1 MHVFEV
7 WAPRAGT
14 MEVKIGNNKFPMEKK
29 SRGYWSAA
37 VEEAGPGTDYGF
49 VMDSLEP
56 PLPDPRTQWQPH
68 GVHGESRVVDHA
80 AFAWSDSGWQAPP
93 LSSAL
98 IYELHLGTFTPEG
111 TLKAAEG
118 RLDYLKDLGVTH
130 IELMPLANFPGRRG
144 WGYDGVD
151 LYAIFNAYGEPHDLK
166 HFVDACHGKGLAVL
180 LDVVYNHLG
189 PVGNYL
195 SKFGPYFTASHSTPW
210 GDAVNFEEAGASEVR
225 CFLIDNA
232 LMWLRDYHM
241 DGLRLDAVHAF
252 NDRSA
257 IHFLEQIT
265 REVKRLEAAMGK
277 HFVLI
282 AESDLNDPR
291 IVKAEEAGGYGLDAQ
306 WSDDFHHALFSVISG
321 ERAGYYA
328 DFGSLA
334 QLAKSLRCVF
344 VYDGNYSEYRQR
356 NHGRQVVGLS
366 GHRFVGFVQNH
377 DQVGNRAQGERVS
390 HEAGEGRAKI
400 AAALVL
406 TAPFVPMLFQGEEFG
421 ASAPFLYFTDYDDPE
436 LGRMISEG
444 RKREFVS
451 FGWAPEQIPDPQDE
465 QTFNQSKLNWAELT
479 EQPHASLLQWH
490 KDLIRLRHEWSELS
504 DGNLN
509 AVAVRFDEQAQWLM
523 LERGSLRIAC
533 NLGQAAVDM
542 EVGNRA
548 QLLLASDGSI
558 AISDAVIRLGP
569 DSVAVLSVPPPR
581 MNGGA
586 RNAPSVA
593 IGATQ
598 EHSA

>member
-7 WAPRAGT
+7 WAPRART
-14 MEVKIGNNKFPMEKK
+14 MEVKVGNKKFALAQKE
-29 SRGYWSAA
+29 RGWWSAE
-37 VEEAGPGTDYGF
+37 VQEAGPRTDYGF
-49 VMDSLEP
+49 VIDGLEP
-56 PLPDPRTQWQPH
+56 PLPDPRTQWQPY

-80 AFAWSDSGWQAPP
+80 AFPWSDDLWQAPP

-111 TLKAAEG
+111 TFKAAESH
-118 RLDYLKDLGVTH
+118 LDYLKDLGVTH
-130 IELMPLANFPGRRG
+130 VELMPVANFPGKRG

-151 LYAIFNAYGEPHDLK
+151 LYATFNGYGEPDDLK
-166 HFVDACHGKGLAVL
+166 HFVNACHGKGLAVL

-195 SKFGPYFTASHSTPW
+195 EKFGPYFTNSHSTPW
-210 GDAVNFEEAGASEVR
+210 GGAVNFEEAGATEVR
-225 CFLIDNA
+225 RYLIDNA
-232 LMWLRDYHM
+232 LMWLAEYHM

-257 IHFLEQIT
+257 IHFLEQLT
-265 REVKRLEAAMGK
+265 GEVRRLEAAMGK
-277 HFVLI
+277 HFYLI

-306 WSDDFHHALFSVISG
+306 WSDDFHHALFALISG

-344 VYDGNYSEYRQR
+344 VYDGNYSEYRGR

-366 GHRFVGFVQNH
+366 GHRFIGFVQNH
-377 DQVGNRAQGERVS
+377 DQVGNRAQGERIS
-390 HEAGEGRAKI
+390 HEAGVGRAKI

-421 ASAPFLYFTDYDDPE
+421 ASAPFLYFTDYEDPE
-436 LGRMISEG
+436 LGRLISEG
-444 RKREFVS
+444 RKKEFEA
-451 FGWAPEQIPDPQDE
+451 FGWAPDQIPDPQDE
-465 QTFNQSKLNWAELT
+465 QTFNQSRLNWAELT
-479 EQPHASLLQWH
+479 EEPHASLLQWH
-490 KDLIRLRHEWSELS
+490 KDLISLRRKRSELS

-509 AVAVRFDEQAQWLM
+509 TVNVRFSEEAQWLV
-523 LERGSLRIAC
+523 LERGSLRIAS
-533 NLGQAAVDM
+533 NLGQEPVEV
-542 EVGNRA
+542 EVGCGA
-548 QLLLASDGSI
+548 QLLLASDDSI
-558 AISDAVIRLGP
+558 GLSGKNIKLGP
-569 DSVAVLSVPPPR
+569 DSVAVVSVPPSSV
-581 MNGGA
+581 GG
-586 RNAPSVA
+586 
-593 IGATQ
+593 
-598 EHSA
+598 

>member
-14 MEVKIGNNKFPMEKK
+14 IEVKVGKERFALAKK
-29 SRGYWSAA
+29 ERGWWSGEIAT
-37 VEEAGPGTDYGF
+37 AGYGTDYGF
-49 VMDSLEP
+49 VIDGLEP
-56 PLPDPRTQWQPH
+56 ALPDPRTQWQPN

-80 AFAWSDSGWQAPP
+80 LFAWSDSGWQAPP

-98 IYELHLGTFTPEG
+98 IYELHIGTFTPEG
-111 TLKAAEG
+111 TLKAAESH
-118 RLDYLKDLGVTH
+118 LDYLKDLGVTH
-130 IELMPLANFPGRRG
+130 VELMPIANFPGKRG

-151 LYAIFNAYGEPHDLK
+151 LYAPFNAYGEPGDLK
-166 HFVDACHGKGLAVL
+166 RFVNECHGKGLAVL

-195 SKFGPYFTASHSTPW
+195 EKFGPYFTGNHSTPW
-210 GDAVNFEEAGASEVR
+210 GGAVNFEEAGATEVR
-225 CFLIDNA
+225 RFLIDNA

-241 DGLRLDAVHAF
+241 DGLRLDAVQAF

-257 IHFLEQIT
+257 IHFLEQLAG
-265 REVKRLEAAMGK
+265 EVKRLEATLGK

-291 IVKAEEAGGYGLDAQ
+291 LVKAEEAGGYGLDAQ

-334 QLAKSLRCVF
+334 ALAKSLRSVF
-344 VYDGNYSEYRQR
+344 VYDGNYSEYRGR

-366 GHRFVGFVQNH
+366 GHRFIGFVQNH

-390 HEAGEGRAKI
+390 HEAGVGRAKI

-406 TAPFVPMLFQGEEFG
+406 TSPFVPMLFQGEEFG
-421 ASAPFLYFTDYDDPE
+421 ASAPFLYFTDYEDPE
-436 LGRMISEG
+436 LGRLISEG
-444 RKREFVS
+444 RKKEFVA
-451 FGWAPEQIPDPQDE
+451 FGWSPDQIPDPQDE
-465 QTFNQSKLNWAELT
+465 QTFNQSKLNWAELGDP
-479 EQPHASLLQWH
+479 PHASLLQWH
-490 KDLIRLRHEWSELS
+490 KDLISLRRSRSELS

-509 AVAVRFDEQAQWLM
+509 AVQVRFDEEARWLV
-523 LERGSLRIAC
+523 LERGKLRIAC
-533 NLGQAAVDM
+533 NLGNAPVDVEM
-542 EVGNRA
+542 GNAA
-548 QLLLASDGSI
+548 QLLLASDDSAHLNGARI
-558 AISDAVIRLGP
+558 ELGP
-569 DSVAVLSVPPPR
+569 DSVAVVSL
-581 MNGGA
+581 
-586 RNAPSVA
+586 
-593 IGATQ
+593 
-598 EHSA
+598 

>member
-7 WAPRAGT
+7 WAPQART
-14 MEVKIGNNKFPMEKK
+14 VEVKIGDAKFPLARKE
-29 SRGYWSAA
+29 RGWWSGEVAT
-37 VEEAGPGTDYGF
+37 AGPGTDYGF
-49 VMDSLEP
+49 VLDGLEP
-56 PLPDPRTQWQPH
+56 PLPDPRTRWQPN
-68 GVHGESRVVDHA
+68 GVHGESRVVDDA
-80 AFAWSDSGWQAPP
+80 AFRWSDRGWQSPP

-98 IYELHLGTFTPEG
+98 IYELHVGTFTPG
-111 TLKAAEG
+111 RNFKAVESH
-118 RLDYLKDLGVTH
+118 LDYLKELGVTH
-130 IELMPLANFPGRRG
+130 VELMPIANFPGKRG

-151 LYAIFNAYGEPHDLK
+151 LYAPFDAYGEPDDLK
-166 HFVDACHGKGLAVL
+166 HLVNACHGKGLAVL

-195 SKFGPYFTASHSTPW
+195 GKFGPYFTSNHSTPW

-225 CFLIDNA
+225 RFLIDNA
-232 LMWLRDYHM
+232 LMWLRDYHL
-241 DGLRLDAVHAF
+241 DGLRLDAVHSF

-257 IHFLEQIT
+257 IHFLEQLAG
-265 REVKRLEAAMGK
+265 EVRRLEAAVGK
-277 HFVLI
+277 HFMLI

-321 ERAGYYA
+321 EREGYYA
-328 DFGSLA
+328 DFGTLA
-334 QLAKSLRCVF
+334 DLAKSLRHVF
-344 VYDGNYSEYRQR
+344 VYDGNYSEYRGR

-390 HEAGEGRAKI
+390 HEAGVGRAKI

-444 RKREFVS
+444 RKKEFVA
-451 FGWAPEQIPDPQDE
+451 FGWSPEEIPDPQSE
-465 QTFNQSKLNWAELT
+465 ETFTRSRLNWSELSD
-479 EQPHASLLQWH
+479 EPHASLLQWH
-490 KDLIRLRHEWSELS
+490 KDLIALRRSRSELS

-509 AVAVRFDEQAQWLM
+509 AVHVRFDEQAQWLV
-523 LERGSLRIAC
+523 LERGALRIAC
-533 NLGQAAVDM
+533 NLGREPV
-542 EVGNRA
+542 EVEIGSGA
-548 QLLLASDGSI
+548 HVLLASDESI
-558 AISDAVIRLGP
+558 SLSGTNINLGP
-569 DSVAVLSVPPPR
+569 DSVAVLE
-581 MNGGA
+581 
-586 RNAPSVA
+586 VA
-593 IGATQ
+593 SQA
-598 EHSA
+598 

>member
-7 WAPRAGT
+7 WAPRAGN
-14 MEVKIGNNKFPMEKK
+14 MEVKIGDKKYPMEKK
-29 SRGYWSAA
+29 SRGYWSGA
-37 VEEAGPGTDYGF
+37 VEEAGRGTDYGF
-49 VMDSLEP
+49 VIDGLEP
-56 PLPDPRTQWQPH
+56 ALPDPRTQWQPDSVH
-68 GVHGESRVVDHA
+68 GVSRVVDHS
-80 AFAWSDSGWQAPP
+80 AFAWSDEDWQAPP

-111 TLKAAEG
+111 TLKAAES
-118 RLDYLKDLGVTH
+118 RLDYLKALGVTH
-130 IELMPLANFPGRRG
+130 VELMPIANFPGKRG

-151 LYAIFNAYGEPHDLK
+151 LFAIFNAYGEPGDLK
-166 HFVDACHGKGLAVL
+166 RFVDACHSKGLAVL

-195 SKFGPYFTASHSTPW
+195 AKFGPYFTHSHSTPW
-210 GDAVNFEEAGASEVR
+210 GDAVNFEEAGATEIR
-225 CFLIDNA
+225 RYLIDNA
-232 LMWLRDYHM
+232 LMWLRDYHI
-241 DGLRLDAVHAF
+241 DGLRLDAVHAYM
-252 NDRSA
+252 DRSA
-257 IHFLEQIT
+257 IHFLEEIT
-265 REVKRLEAAMGK
+265 GEVRRLEAAMGK

-321 ERAGYYA
+321 ERAGYYE
-328 DFGSLA
+328 DFGTLA

-366 GHRFVGFVQNH
+366 GHRFIGFVQNH
-377 DQVGNRAQGERVS
+377 DQVGNRAQGERIS
-390 HEAGEGRAKI
+390 HEAGVGRAKI

-444 RKREFVS
+444 RKKEFEA
-451 FGWAPEQIPDPQDE
+451 FGWAPDQIPDPQAE
-465 QTFNQSKLNWAELT
+465 QTFLQSKLNWAELT
-479 EQPHASLLQWH
+479 EQPHRSLLQWH
-490 KDLIRLRHEWSELS
+490 KDLIHLRRNQTKLS

-509 AVAVRFDEQAQWLM
+509 VNVRFDEEAQWLV
-523 LERGSLRIAC
+523 LERGNLRIAC
-533 NLGQAAVDM
+533 NLG
-542 EVGNRA
+542 RA
-548 QLLLASDGSI
+548 PVNLEAGKGAQVLLASDDSI
-558 AISDAVIRLGP
+558 ALSGENIKLGP
-569 DSVAVLSVPPPR
+569 DSVAVLSVL
-581 MNGGA
+581 
-586 RNAPSVA
+586 APAEDGS
-593 IGATQ
+593 
-598 EHSA
+598 

>member
-421 ASAPFLYFTDYDDPE
+421 ASAPFLYFTDYDNPE

>member
-14 MEVKIGNNKFPMEKK
+14 MEVKIGNKKFPMEKK

-37 VEEAGPGTDYGF
+37 IEEAAPGTDYGF
-49 VMDSLEP
+49 VIDGLEP
-56 PLPDPRTQWQPH
+56 ALPDPRGQWQPYS
-68 GVHGESRVVDHA
+68 VHGASRLVDHA
-80 AFAWSDSGWQAPP
+80 AFAWSDNDWQASP

-111 TLKAAEG
+111 TLKAAES
-118 RLDYLKDLGVTH
+118 RLDYLKALGVTH
-130 IELMPLANFPGRRG
+130 VELMPIANFPGERG

-151 LYAIFNAYGEPHDLK
+151 LYAIFNAYGEPGDLK
-166 HFVDACHGKGLAVL
+166 RFVDACHSKGLAVL

-195 SKFGPYFTASHSTPW
+195 GKFGPYFTHSHTTPW
-210 GDAVNFEEAGASEVR
+210 GDAVNFEEAGATEVR
-225 CFLIDNA
+225 RFLIDNA
-232 LMWLRDYHM
+232 LMWLRDYHI
-241 DGLRLDAVHAF
+241 DGLRLDAVHAYM
-252 NDRSA
+252 DRSA
-257 IHFLEQIT
+257 IHFLEEIT
-265 REVKRLEAAMGK
+265 GEVRRLEAAMGK

-321 ERAGYYA
+321 ERAGYYE

-334 QLAKSLRCVF
+334 QLAKSLHCVF
-344 VYDGNYSEYRQR
+344 VYDGNYSEHRKR

-366 GHRFVGFVQNH
+366 GHRFIGFVQNH

-390 HEAGEGRAKI
+390 HEAGVGRAKI

-444 RKREFVS
+444 RKREFVA
-451 FGWAPEQIPDPQDE
+451 FGWAPDQIPDPQDE
-465 QTFNQSKLNWAELT
+465 QTFLQSKLNWAELT
-479 EQPHASLLQWH
+479 EQPHRSLLQWH
-490 KDLIRLRHEWSELS
+490 KDLISLRRNQSKLN

-509 AVAVRFDEQAQWLM
+509 AVNVRFDEEAQWLV
-523 LERGSLRIAC
+523 LERGNLRIAC
-533 NLGQAAVDM
+533 NLGQTLVNV
-542 EVGNRA
+542 EVREGARI
-548 QLLLASDGSI
+548 LLASDDSI
-558 AISDAVIRLGP
+558 ALSGAYVKLGP
-569 DSVAVLSVPPPR
+569 DSVAVLAVP
-581 MNGGA
+581 
-586 RNAPSVA
+586 
-593 IGATQ
+593 
-598 EHSA
+598 H

>member
-14 MEVKIGNNKFPMEKK
+14 IEVKVGKERFALAKK
-29 SRGYWSAA
+29 ERGWWSGEIAT
-37 VEEAGPGTDYGF
+37 AGYGTDYGF
-49 VMDSLEP
+49 VIDGLEP
-56 PLPDPRTQWQPH
+56 ALPDPRTQWQPN

-80 AFAWSDSGWQAPP
+80 LFAWSDSGWQAPP

-98 IYELHLGTFTPEG
+98 IYELHIGTFTPEG
-111 TLKAAEG
+111 TLKAAESH
-118 RLDYLKDLGVTH
+118 LDYLKDLGVTH
-130 IELMPLANFPGRRG
+130 VELMPVANFPGKRG

-151 LYAIFNAYGEPHDLK
+151 LYAPFNAYGEPGDLK
-166 HFVDACHGKGLAVL
+166 RFVNECHGKGLAVL

-195 SKFGPYFTASHSTPW
+195 EKFGPYFTGNHSTPW
-210 GDAVNFEEAGASEVR
+210 GGAVNFEEAGATEVR
-225 CFLIDNA
+225 RFLIDNA

-241 DGLRLDAVHAF
+241 DGLRLDAVQAF

-257 IHFLEQIT
+257 IHFLEQLAG
-265 REVKRLEAAMGK
+265 EVKRLEATLGK

-291 IVKAEEAGGYGLDAQ
+291 LVKAEEAGGYGLDAQ

-334 QLAKSLRCVF
+334 ALAKSLRSVF
-344 VYDGNYSEYRQR
+344 VYDGNYSEYRGR

-366 GHRFVGFVQNH
+366 GHRFIGFVQNH

-390 HEAGEGRAKI
+390 HEAGVGRAKI

-406 TAPFVPMLFQGEEFG
+406 TSPFVPMLFQGEEFG
-421 ASAPFLYFTDYDDPE
+421 ASAPFLYFTDYEDPE
-436 LGRMISEG
+436 LGRLISEG
-444 RKREFVS
+444 RKKEFVA
-451 FGWAPEQIPDPQDE
+451 FGWSPDQIPDPQDE
-465 QTFNQSKLNWAELT
+465 QTFNQSKLNWAELGDP
-479 EQPHASLLQWH
+479 PHASLLQWH
-490 KDLIRLRHEWSELS
+490 KDLISLRRSRSELS

-509 AVAVRFDEQAQWLM
+509 AVQVRFDEEARWLV
-523 LERGSLRIAC
+523 LERGKLRIAC
-533 NLGQAAVDM
+533 NLGNAPVDVEM
-542 EVGNRA
+542 GNAA
-548 QLLLASDGSI
+548 QLLLASDDSAHLNGARI
-558 AISDAVIRLGP
+558 ELGP
-569 DSVAVLSVPPPR
+569 DSVAVVSL
-581 MNGGA
+581 
-586 RNAPSVA
+586 
-593 IGATQ
+593 
-598 EHSA
+598 

>member
-7 WAPRAGT
+7 WAPRANT
-14 MEVKIGNNKFPMEKK
+14 MEVKIGNKKFPMEKK
-29 SRGYWSAA
+29 SRGDWSAT

-49 VMDSLEP
+49 VIDGLEP
-56 PLPDPRTQWQPH
+56 ALPDPRTQWQPH
-68 GVHGESRVVDHA
+68 SVHGASRLVDHA
-80 AFAWSDSGWQAPP
+80 AFAWSDQDWQAPP

-111 TLKAAEG
+111 TLKSAES
-118 RLDYLKDLGVTH
+118 RLDHLKALGVTH
-130 IELMPLANFPGRRG
+130 VELMPIANFPGKRG

-151 LYAIFNAYGEPHDLK
+151 LYAIFNAYGEPNDLK
-166 HFVDACHGKGLAVL
+166 RFVEACHAKGLAVL

-195 SKFGPYFTASHSTPW
+195 GKFGPYFTHSHTTPW
-210 GDAVNFEEAGASEVR
+210 GDAVNFEEAGATEVR
-225 CFLIDNA
+225 RFLIDNA
-232 LMWLRDYHM
+232 LMWLRDYHI
-241 DGLRLDAVHAF
+241 DGLRLDAVHAYM
-252 NDRSA
+252 DRSA
-257 IHFLEQIT
+257 IHFLEEIT
-265 REVKRLEAAMGK
+265 GEVRRLEAAMGK

-344 VYDGNYSEYRQR
+344 VYDGNYSEHRQR

-366 GHRFVGFVQNH
+366 GHRFIGFVQNH
-377 DQVGNRAQGERVS
+377 DQVGNRAQGERIS

-444 RKREFVS
+444 RKREFVA
-451 FGWAPEQIPDPQDE
+451 FGWAPDQIPDPQDE
-465 QTFNQSKLNWAELT
+465 QTFLQSKLNWAELT
-479 EQPHASLLQWH
+479 EQPHRSLLQWH
-490 KDLIRLRHEWSELS
+490 KDLISLRRNQSRLN

-509 AVAVRFDEQAQWLM
+509 AVDVRFDEQAQWLL
-523 LERGSLRIAC
+523 LERGNLRVAC
-533 NLGQAAVDM
+533 NLGHEPVAL
-542 EVGNRA
+542 EVGDGSRI
-548 QLLLASDGSI
+548 LLASDDSI
-558 AISDAVIRLGP
+558 ALSGTNIKLGP
-569 DSVAVLSVPPPR
+569 DSVAVLSVPTAKPTLEKL
-581 MNGGA
+581 
-586 RNAPSVA
+586 
-593 IGATQ
+593 I
-598 EHSA
+598 

>member
-7 WAPRAGT
+7 WAPRART
-14 MEVKIGNNKFPMEKK
+14 LEVKIGNKKFPLAQKQ
-29 SRGYWSAA
+29 RGWWAA
-37 VEEAGPGTDYGF
+37 EVEEAGPGTDYGF
-49 VMDSLEP
+49 VIDGLEP
-56 PLPDPRTQWQPH
+56 PLPDPRSQWQPNS
-68 GVHGESRVVDHA
+68 VHGESRVVDHG
-80 AFAWSDSGWQAPP
+80 AFAWNDSGWQAPP

-111 TLKAAEG
+111 TLKAAESH
-118 RLDYLKDLGVTH
+118 LDYLKELGVTH
-130 IELMPLANFPGRRG
+130 VELMPIANFPGKRG

-151 LYAIFNAYGEPHDLK
+151 LYALYNGYGEPDDLK

-195 SKFGPYFTASHSTPW
+195 EKFGPYFTASHSTPW
-210 GDAVNFEEAGASEVR
+210 GGAVNFEEAGATEVR
-225 CFLIDNA
+225 RYLIDNA
-232 LMWLRDYHM
+232 LLWLRDYHV

-257 IHFLEQIT
+257 IHFLEQLT
-265 REVKRLEAAMGK
+265 GEVRRLEAAMGK
-277 HFVLI
+277 HFYLI

-334 QLAKSLRCVF
+334 QLAKSLHCVF

-366 GHRFVGFVQNH
+366 GHRFIGFVQNH
-377 DQVGNRAQGERVS
+377 DQVGNRAQGERLS
-390 HEAGEGRAKI
+390 HEAGVGRARI

-421 ASAPFLYFTDYDDPE
+421 ASAPFLYFTDYEDPE

-444 RKREFVS
+444 RKKEFEA
-451 FGWAPEQIPDPQDE
+451 FGWSPDQIPDPQDE
-465 QTFNQSKLNWAELT
+465 KTFQQSRLNWAELA
-479 EQPHASLLQWH
+479 EPSHASLLQWH
-490 KDLIRLRHEWSELS
+490 KDLIHLRRSRSELS

-509 AVAVRFDEQAQWLM
+509 AVQVRFDDEAQWLV
-523 LERGSLRIAC
+523 LERGSLRVAC
-533 NLGQAAVDM
+533 NLGQAPVDV
-542 EVGNRA
+542 EVGSGAR
-548 QLLLASDGSI
+548 LLLASDDSI
-558 AISDAVIRLGP
+558 GVSGASVKLGP
-569 DSVAVLSVPPPR
+569 DSVAVVSV
-581 MNGGA
+581 
-586 RNAPSVA
+586 
-593 IGATQ
+593 Q
-598 EHSA
+598 

>member
-14 MEVKIGNNKFPMEKK
+14 MEVKIGNKKFPMEKR
-29 SRGYWSAA
+29 SRGYWSAPI
-37 VEEAGPGTDYGF
+37 EGAGPGTDYAF
-49 VMDSLEP
+49 VIDGLEP
-56 PLPDPRTQWQPH
+56 ALPDPRTQWQPH
-68 GVHGESRVVDHA
+68 GVHSESRLVDHS
-80 AFAWSDSGWQAPP
+80 AFAWSDQDWQAQP

-98 IYELHLGTFTPEG
+98 IYELHLGTFTPGG
-111 TLKAAEG
+111 TLKAAQS
-118 RLDYLKDLGVTH
+118 RLDYLKALGVTH
-130 IELMPLANFPGRRG
+130 VELMPIANFPGKRG

-151 LYAIFNAYGEPHDLK
+151 LYAIFNAYGEPDDLK
-166 HFVDACHGKGLAVL
+166 RFVDACHAKGLAVL

-195 SKFGPYFTASHSTPW
+195 GKFGPYFTHSHTTPW
-210 GDAVNFEEAGASEVR
+210 GDAVNFEEAGATEVR

-232 LMWLRDYHM
+232 LMWLRDYHI
-241 DGLRLDAVHAF
+241 DGLRLDAVHAYM
-252 NDRSA
+252 DRSA
-257 IHFLEQIT
+257 IHFLEEIT
-265 REVKRLEAAMGK
+265 GEVRRLEAAMGK

-334 QLAKSLRCVF
+334 QLAKSLRRVF
-344 VYDGNYSEYRQR
+344 VYDGNYSEYRYR

-366 GHRFVGFVQNH
+366 GHRFIGFVQNH

-390 HEAGEGRAKI
+390 HEAGVGRAKI

-406 TAPFVPMLFQGEEFG
+406 TAPFVPLLFQGEEFG

-444 RKREFVS
+444 RKKEFVA
-451 FGWAPEQIPDPQDE
+451 FGWAPDQISDPQDE
-465 QTFNQSKLNWAELT
+465 QTFLQSKLNWAEMT
-479 EQPHASLLQWH
+479 DQPHRSVLQWY
-490 KDLIRLRHEWSELS
+490 KDLITLRRNQSKLT

-509 AVAVRFDEQAQWLM
+509 AVNVRFDEEAQWLV
-523 LERGSLRIAC
+523 LERGTLRVAC
-533 NLGQAAVDM
+533 NLGQAPVDV
-542 EVGNRA
+542 EVGDTSRI
-548 QLLLASDGSI
+548 LLASDDSI
-558 AISDAVIRLGP
+558 ALSGTNLKLGP
-569 DSVAVLSVPPPR
+569 DSVAVMSVP
-581 MNGGA
+581 A
-586 RNAPSVA
+586 
-593 IGATQ
+593 
-598 EHSA
+598 SA

>member
-1 MHVFEV
+1 
-7 WAPRAGT
+7 
-14 MEVKIGNNKFPMEKK
+14 MEVKIENTKFPMEKK
-29 SRGYWSAA
+29 PRGYWSAA

-49 VMDSLEP
+49 VIDGLEP
-56 PLPDPRTQWQPH
+56 ALPDPRTQWQPYS
-68 GVHGESRVVDHA
+68 VHGASRLVDHS
-80 AFAWSDSGWQAPP
+80 AFAWSDQDWQAPP

-111 TLKAAEG
+111 TLKAAES
-118 RLDYLKDLGVTH
+118 RLDYLRALGVTH
-130 IELMPLANFPGRRG
+130 VELMPIANFPGKRG

-151 LYAIFNAYGEPHDLK
+151 LYAIFNAYGEPDDLK
-166 HFVDACHGKGLAVL
+166 RFVDACHGKGLAVL

-195 SKFGPYFTASHSTPW
+195 GKFGPYFTHSHTTPW
-210 GDAVNFEEAGASEVR
+210 GDAVNFEEAGATEVR
-225 CFLIDNA
+225 RFLIDNA
-232 LMWLRDYHM
+232 LMWLRDYHI
-241 DGLRLDAVHAF
+241 DGLRLDAVHAYM
-252 NDRSA
+252 DRSA
-257 IHFLEQIT
+257 IHFLEEIT
-265 REVKRLEAAMGK
+265 GEVRRLEAAMGK

-366 GHRFVGFVQNH
+366 GHRFIGFVQNH

-390 HEAGEGRAKI
+390 HEAGVGRAKV

-444 RKREFVS
+444 RKKEFVA
-451 FGWAPEQIPDPQDE
+451 FGWAPDQIPDPQDE
-465 QTFNQSKLNWAELT
+465 QTFLQSKLNWAELT
-479 EQPHASLLQWH
+479 EQPHRSLLQWH
-490 KDLIRLRHEWSELS
+490 KDLISLRRNQSKLN

-509 AVAVRFDEQAQWLM
+509 AVNVRFDEEAQWLV
-523 LERGSLRIAC
+523 LERGNLRIAC
-533 NLGQAAVDM
+533 NLGQEPVNV
-542 EVGNRA
+542 EVGNGA
-548 QLLLASDGSI
+548 QVLLASDDSI
-558 AISDAVIRLGP
+558 ALSSANIKLGP
-569 DSVAVLSVPPPR
+569 DSVAVLAVP
-581 MNGGA
+581 
-586 RNAPSVA
+586 
-593 IGATQ
+593 
-598 EHSA
+598 H

>member
-14 MEVKIGNNKFPMEKK
+14 MEVKIGNKKFPMEKK
-29 SRGYWSAA
+29 SRGYWSASI
-37 VEEAGPGTDYGF
+37 EEAGPGTDYGF
-49 VMDSLEP
+49 VIDGLEP
-56 PLPDPRTQWQPH
+56 ALPDPRTQWQPH
-68 GVHGESRVVDHA
+68 SVHGASRLVDHR
-80 AFAWSDSGWQAPP
+80 AFAWGDQDWQTPP

-111 TLKAAEG
+111 TLKAAESH
-118 RLDYLKDLGVTH
+118 LDYLKTLGVTH
-130 IELMPLANFPGRRG
+130 VELMPIANFPGARG

-151 LYAIFNAYGEPHDLK
+151 LYAIFNAYGEPSDLK
-166 HFVDACHGKGLAVL
+166 HFVDACHAQGLAVL

-195 SKFGPYFTASHSTPW
+195 SKFGPYFTHSHTTPW
-210 GDAVNFEEAGASEVR
+210 GDAVNFEEAGATEVR
-225 CFLIDNA
+225 RFLIDNA
-232 LMWLRDYHM
+232 LMWLRDYHI
-241 DGLRLDAVHAF
+241 DGLRLDAVHAYM
-252 NDRSA
+252 DRSA
-257 IHFLEQIT
+257 IHFLEEIT
-265 REVKRLEAAMGK
+265 GEVRRLEAAMGK

-321 ERAGYYA
+321 ERAGYYE

-334 QLAKSLRCVF
+334 QLAKSLHCVF
-344 VYDGNYSEYRQR
+344 VYDGNYSEHRQR

-366 GHRFVGFVQNH
+366 GHRFIGFVQNH

-390 HEAGEGRAKI
+390 HEAGVGRAKI

-444 RKREFVS
+444 RKKEFVA
-451 FGWAPEQIPDPQDE
+451 FGWAPDQIPDPQDE
-465 QTFNQSKLNWAELT
+465 HTFLQSKLNWAELT
-479 EQPHASLLQWH
+479 EQPHRSLLQWH
-490 KDLIRLRHEWSELS
+490 KDLISLRRNQSKLN

-509 AVAVRFDEQAQWLM
+509 AVNVRFDEEAQWLV
-523 LERGSLRIAC
+523 LERGNLRIAC
-533 NLGQAAVDM
+533 NLGQAPVNV
-542 EVGNRA
+542 EVGNGA
-548 QLLLASDGSI
+548 QVLLASDDSI
-558 AISDAVIRLGP
+558 ALSTANIKLGP
-569 DSVAVLSVPPPR
+569 DSVAVLSVPP
-581 MNGGA
+581 A
-586 RNAPSVA
+586 
-593 IGATQ
+593 
-598 EHSA
+598 

>member
-14 MEVKIGNNKFPMEKK
+14 MEVKIGNKRFPMEKK
-29 SRGYWSAA
+29 SRGYWSAS

-49 VMDSLEP
+49 VIDGLEP
-56 PLPDPRTQWQPH
+56 ALPDPRTQWQPYS
-68 GVHGESRVVDHA
+68 VHGASRLVDHR
-80 AFAWSDSGWQAPP
+80 AFAWSDNEWQASP

-111 TLKAAEG
+111 TLKSAES
-118 RLDYLKDLGVTH
+118 RLDYLKALGVTH
-130 IELMPLANFPGRRG
+130 VELMPIANFAGARG

-151 LYAIFNAYGEPHDLK
+151 LYAIFNAYGEPSDLK
-166 HFVDACHGKGLAVL
+166 HFVNECHAQGLAVL

-195 SKFGPYFTASHSTPW
+195 GKFAPYFTDNHSTPW
-210 GDAVNFEEAGASEVR
+210 GGAVNFEEAGATEVR
-225 CFLIDNA
+225 RFLIDNA
-232 LMWLRDYHM
+232 LMWLRDYHI
-241 DGLRLDAVHAF
+241 DGLRLDAVHAYM
-252 NDRSA
+252 DRSA
-257 IHFLEQIT
+257 IHFLEEIT
-265 REVKRLEAAMGK
+265 GEVRRLEAAMGK

-321 ERAGYYA
+321 ERAGYYE

-334 QLAKSLRCVF
+334 QLAKSLHCVF
-344 VYDGNYSEYRQR
+344 VYDGNYSEHRQR

-366 GHRFVGFVQNH
+366 GHRFIGFVQNH

-390 HEAGEGRAKI
+390 HEAGVGRAKI

-444 RKREFVS
+444 RKKEFAA
-451 FGWAPEQIPDPQDE
+451 FGWAPDQIPDPQDE
-465 QTFNQSKLNWAELT
+465 HTFLQSKLNWAELT
-479 EQPHASLLQWH
+479 EQPHRSLLQWH
-490 KDLIRLRHEWSELS
+490 KDLISLRRNQSKLN

-509 AVAVRFDEQAQWLM
+509 AVNVRFAEEAQWLV
-523 LERGSLRIAC
+523 LERGNLRIAC
-533 NLGQAAVDM
+533 NLGQEPVNV
-542 EVGNRA
+542 EVGNGA
-548 QLLLASDGSI
+548 QVLLASDDSI
-558 AISDAVIRLGP
+558 ALSSANIKLGP
-569 DSVAVLSVPPPR
+569 DSVAVLSVPPPALK
-581 MNGGA
+581 MGA
-586 RNAPSVA
+586 GS
-593 IGATQ
+593 
-598 EHSA
+598 SA

>member
-7 WAPRAGT
+7 WAPRAST
-14 MEVKIGNNKFPMEKK
+14 MEVKIENTKFPMEKK
-29 SRGYWSAA
+29 PRGYWSAA

-49 VMDSLEP
+49 VIDGLEP
-56 PLPDPRTQWQPH
+56 ALPDPRTQWQPYS
-68 GVHGESRVVDHA
+68 VHGASRLVDHS
-80 AFAWSDSGWQAPP
+80 AFAWSDQDWQAPP

-98 IYELHLGTFTPEG
+98 IYELHLGTFTPDG
-111 TLKAAEG
+111 TLKAAES
-118 RLDYLKDLGVTH
+118 RLDYLRALGVTH
-130 IELMPLANFPGRRG
+130 VELMPIANFPGKRG

-166 HFVDACHGKGLAVL
+166 RFVDACHGKGLAVL

-195 SKFGPYFTASHSTPW
+195 GKFGPYFTHSHTTPW
-210 GDAVNFEEAGASEVR
+210 GDAVNFEEAGATEVR
-225 CFLIDNA
+225 RFLIDNA
-232 LMWLRDYHM
+232 LMWLRDYHI
-241 DGLRLDAVHAF
+241 DGLRLDAVHAYM
-252 NDRSA
+252 DRSA
-257 IHFLEQIT
+257 IHFLEEIT
-265 REVKRLEAAMGK
+265 GEVRRLEAAMGK

-366 GHRFVGFVQNH
+366 GHRFIGFVQNH

-390 HEAGEGRAKI
+390 HEAGVGRAKV

-444 RKREFVS
+444 RKKEFVA
-451 FGWAPEQIPDPQDE
+451 FGWAPDQIPDPQDE
-465 QTFNQSKLNWAELT
+465 QTFLQSKLNWAELT
-479 EQPHASLLQWH
+479 EQPHRSLLQWH
-490 KDLIRLRHEWSELS
+490 KDLISLRRNQSKLN

-509 AVAVRFDEQAQWLM
+509 AVKVRFDEQAKWLL
-523 LERGSLRIAC
+523 LERGNLRVAC
-533 NLGQAAVDM
+533 NLGHAPVNV
-542 EVGNRA
+542 EVGDGA
-548 QLLLASDGSI
+548 QILLASDDSI
-558 AISDAVIRLGP
+558 ALSGANIGLGP
-569 DSVAVLSVPPPR
+569 DSVAVLAVP
-581 MNGGA
+581 
-586 RNAPSVA
+586 
-593 IGATQ
+593 
-598 EHSA
+598 H